1 MSYELL
7 LLFFNSFKLRYTH
20 KYTYIYIATDK
31 HLEHILE
38 KKSTKSMGGAFPH
51 LEHAQTHT

>member
-1 MSYELL
+1 MWLNERIGRIEPDRKHS
-7 LLFFNSFKLRYTH
+7 
-20 KYTYIYIATDK
+20 IATDK

-38 KKSTKSMGGAFPH
+38 KKSTKSMGGGFPH